1 MFVDTFVLISRRE
14 CFLVNF
20 IMSLRN
26 IACITM
32 KGVFSLPSLFSYIVF
47 NQGPVSSDITAKSHS
62 SRSIPSIPL
71 HGHVPGVQ
79 RDATVHTW
87 FMWFATLK
95 EACTPPV

>member
-47 NQGPVSSDITAKSHS
+47 NQGPVSSDPDAGS
-62 SRSIPSIPL
+62 SSDL
-71 HGHVPGVQ
+71 QNLLDHGLKFPFL
-79 RDATVHTW
+79 RD
-87 FMWFATLK
+87 
-95 EACTPPV
+95 